1 MATKDN
7 RTLAANNGEIL
18 TVGGTL
24 VAAEDRGTLD
34 AEDGGTLTA
43 EDRGT
48 LTAEDRGTL
57 TAEDGGIFR
66 AGGSGPASQANA
78 GPIISVRNKVKIV
91 SSTSLYSSDF
101 TAVARRI
108 VTTVWLPHNLWL
120 LLPHNVLLQV
130 SRLVIPLINQEIYLI
145 LRFHLASLK

>member
-1 MATKDN
+1 MEVKIGPSYYATRFSGSKRQKVLVNDTFQYIPIEM
-7 RTLAANNGEIL
+7 TLKQL
-18 TVGGTL
+18 L
-24 VAAEDRGTLD
+24 VLPY
-34 AEDGGTLTA
+34 
-43 EDRGT
+43 
-48 LTAEDRGTL
+48 
-57 TAEDGGIFR
+57 R

-78 GPIISVRNKVKIV
+78 GPIISVRDMVKIV

-108 VTTVWLPHNLWL
+108 VTTAWLRHNLWP

>member
-1 MATKDN
+1 MV
-7 RTLAANNGEIL
+7 LYCIPG
-18 TVGGTL
+18 
-24 VAAEDRGTLD
+24 
-34 AEDGGTLTA
+34 
-43 EDRGT
+43 
-48 LTAEDRGTL
+48 
-57 TAEDGGIFR
+57 R

-78 GPIISVRNKVKIV
+78 GPIISVRDMVKIV

-120 LLPHNVLLQV
+120 LPHNVLLQV

>member
-1 MATKDN
+1 MSDSWKPQLKSDMFS
-7 RTLAANNGEIL
+7 GFC
-18 TVGGTL
+18 
-24 VAAEDRGTLD
+24 EDRIKISLNIMSTYTISHYAIQG
-34 AEDGGTLTA
+34 
-43 EDRGT
+43 R
-48 LTAEDRGTL
+48 RKWSSK
-57 TAEDGGIFR
+57 
-66 AGGSGPASQANA
+66 SGKCR
-78 GPIISVRNKVKIV
+78 PIISVHDMVKIV

-108 VTTVWLPHNLWL
+108 VTTVWLRHNLWL